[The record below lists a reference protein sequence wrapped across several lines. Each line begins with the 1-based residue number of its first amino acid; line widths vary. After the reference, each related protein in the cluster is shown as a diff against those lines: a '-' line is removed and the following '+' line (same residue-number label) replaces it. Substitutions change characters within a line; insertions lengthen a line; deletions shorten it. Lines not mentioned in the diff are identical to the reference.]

1 MVPHCGFDLHF
12 PNNEKVEKEIKET
25 SPFTS
30 AMKRIKYL
38 GIYLPKETKDLYIK
52 NYKTPRGEHRQN
64 TLRHK
69 SQQDPL

>member
-1 MVPHCGFDLHF
+1 MVLKNGAAMEKQTENYR
-12 PNNEKVEKEIKET
+12 NNQKQNSSEYV
-25 SPFTS
+25 P
-30 AMKRIKYL
+30 MYL
-38 GIYLPKETKDLYIK
+38 SIITLKINGLVKIR